1 MGVGPTRETWRGK
14 AWAVGQ
20 LGKSGEAKL
29 VRWASYGKVERQS
42 LGVGPARE
50 KWRGA
55 APALGQLRKSGE
67 AKLGR
72 WAS

>member
-1 MGVGPTRETWRGK
+1 MGVGPAKEKWRSK
-14 AWAVGQ
+14 AWALGQ

-29 VRWASYGKVERQS
+29 GRWASYGKVEKQN

-50 KWRGA
+50 KWRGKA
-55 APALGQLRKSGE
+55 WALGQLGKSGE

-72 WAS
+72 